1 MESGVFYAV
10 MGSTYLFSLVVRQR
24 LNLTYSKYSRIPNGA
39 GLTGGQVARGILD
52 SNGLRDVQLELAR
65 GRLTDHYDPRTRVIR
80 LSIAN
85 ARDASVAA
93 MAVSAHEAAHALQ
106 DADDYP
112 PLEIRTSILPL
123 VQAAARFGIPVAIF
137 GSLFESRPMFLLGTL
152 AYIGSIVFYFITLPV
167 EFDASRR
174 ALVQL
179 KELGIT
185 RDHREEQEARET
197 LRAAAMT
204 YVASAATAAGF
215 VLLIAFD
222 FLRAASRPAAR
233 LLTRR

>member
-1 MESGVFYAV
+1 MEPWIFYVV
-10 MGSTYLFSLVVRQR
+10 MGITYLVSLVVRHR
-24 LNLTYSKYSRIPNGA
+24 LNLTYSKYSRVPNRA
-39 GLTGGQVARGILD
+39 GFSGSQVARGILD

-80 LSIAN
+80 LSLEN
-85 ARDASVAA
+85 ARNASVAA

-106 DADDYP
+106 DADDYA

-123 VQAAARFGIPVAIF
+123 VQAGARFGIPVAML
-137 GSLFESRPMFLLGTL
+137 GSFFDSQPMFLLGTL
-152 AYIGSIVFYFITLPV
+152 AYVGSIAFHFITLPV

-179 KELGIT
+179 KELGIA
-185 RDHREEQEARET
+185 RGEEEEREAKET

-204 YVASAATAAGF
+204 YVVSAASAAGF
-215 VLLIAFD
+215 VLFIGLN
-222 FLRAASRPAAR
+222 FLRAVGRGRASGI
-233 LLTRR
+233 